1 MKRHFPWLCLVAF
14 VIILPSFPTAATA
27 IGERP
32 KIAAGST
39 HTLAIHKDG
48 SLWAWGRNYIGEL
61 GLGTFDYDPH
71 YRPTR
76 VGVANDWVAVA
87 AGVDFSLAVKADGTL
102 WAWGRNDNGQ
112 LGLGTADSDPHPTP
126 AQVGNDSNWFVAYAG
141 YFHSLAQKKITKDLC
156 AWGYNDFGQLG
167 VGDTAERHSPTPV
180 LVPGSTYLFFENIA
194 CGGYHNLGTKYDGSL
209 WAWGYNYWGQ
219 LGLGGYDLISHPT
232 PAQVFTSYYYI
243 IAAGGWHSLA
253 MSSPTAD
260 YELYAWGLNEWGQLG
275 VGNYTTLRY
284 PTPTQVETDKGWS
297 FFAAGSHHTLG
308 IKADGSLWAWGDNYY
323 GELGLG
329 QALTGQYI
337 PTPTRVGSD
346 TDWVA
351 VAAGDQNSLMLKADG
366 SLWACGYNDYGKL
379 GLGDTN
385 NRHSP
390 TRVWP
395 LPNPGLTL
403 LLLE

>member
-1 MKRHFPWLCLVAF
+1 MKRHFPWLCLVVS
-14 VIILPSFPTAATA
+14 VIILLSFPTAATA
-27 IGERP
+27 IGPRP

-48 SLWAWGRNYIGEL
+48 SLWAWGRNYIGQL

-87 AGVDFSLAVKADGTL
+87 AGIDFSLGVKADGTL

-126 AQVGNDSNWFVAYAG
+126 TRVGNDSDWYTAYAG
-141 YFHSLAQKKITKDLC
+141 YAHSQGLKNNGDIY
-156 AWGYNDFGQLG
+156 AWGFNGFGQLG
-167 VGDTAERHSPTPV
+167 VRDDTAERHTPV
-180 LVPGSTYLFFENIA
+180 LVDSLVTEIA
-194 CGGYHNLGTKYDGSL
+194 CGAYHTLMLTAGNYV
-209 WAWGYNYWGQ
+209 WAWGYNYMGQ
-219 LGLGGYDLISHPT
+219 LGLGGYDLSPHPMPLVVDT
-232 PAQVFTSYYYI
+232 DYLFV
-243 IAAGGWHSLA
+243 AAGGWHSLGIKTDG
-253 MSSPTAD
+253 S
-260 YELYAWGLNEWGQLG
+260 LWGWGLNEWGQLG

-284 PTPTQVETDKGWS
+284 PTPTQAGSDKDWMFVS
-297 FFAAGSHHTLG
+297 AGSHHSLG
-308 IKADGSLWAWGDNYY
+308 IKTDGSLWAWGDNYY

-329 QALTGQYI
+329 EAFTGQYI
-337 PTPTRVGSD
+337 PNPTRVGSD
-346 TDWVA
+346 TGWVA
-351 VAAGDQNSLMLKADG
+351 VGAGDQNSLMLKADG

-385 NRHSP
+385 SRHSP

-395 LPNPGLTL
+395 LPNPRVTNPGVTL